1 MYRIE
6 YGREASKTMR
16 TLPRNLATTIRGILE
31 RLAADPFAS
40 NNNVKRLRNR
50 EDYRL
55 RIGDWRILYS
65 VNEAVLT
72 IGVLRIGPRGQVY
85 Q

>member
-1 MYRIE
+1 MYRIV
-6 YGREASKTMR
+6 YSREASKIMR
-16 TLPRNLATTIRGILE
+16 TLPRNLATTIRGTLE
-31 RLAADPFAS
+31 QLAADPFAS

-50 EDYRL
+50 EDCRL

-65 VNEAVLT
+65 LNEAVLT
-72 IGVLRIGPRGQVY
+72 IEVLRIGPRGQVY